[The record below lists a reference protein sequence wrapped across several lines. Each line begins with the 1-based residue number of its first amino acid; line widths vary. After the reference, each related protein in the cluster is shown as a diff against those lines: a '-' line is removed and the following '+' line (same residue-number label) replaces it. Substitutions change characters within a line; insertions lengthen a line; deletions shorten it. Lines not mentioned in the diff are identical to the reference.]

1 MSCKSSRLLL
11 ATSDKI
17 ERTFLFLFLLLRR
30 WRCLFCLCLIIK
42 TMVSILPLSKAI
54 IFLPVVTLIAPS
66 VIILMMRFRVTA
78 FATPLLI
85 LLIRVVACI
94 LIMTNIRRLAR
105 HIATFPR
112 KSWAIK
118 AHGQIGNHMTGSF
131 LRFAGLKS
139 QIARTRILTA
149 SWPLLHTS

>member
-1 MSCKSSRLLL
+1 MSCKSLKLQL
-11 ATSDKI
+11 AMSDKI
-17 ERTFLFLFLLLRR
+17 ERTFLFLFSLLRR

-54 IFLPVVTLIAPS
+54 IFLPVVILIAPS
-66 VIILMMRFRVTA
+66 VIILMMPFRVTA

-112 KSWAIK
+112 KSWAIR
-118 AHGQIGNHMTGSF
+118 AHGQIGNHTTGSSLKF
-131 LRFAGLKS
+131 VGLKS
-139 QIARTRILTA
+139 LIAITPIRIA
-149 SWPLLHTS
+149 SWPLRRTS